1 MAQGQA
7 LAIPGSQA
15 LAIAAQPAT
24 GIDALDP
31 RFLSMLLEAK
41 IPQELCKL
49 LGDAGVD
56 SAPLFGKMCK
66 DGAAFEVPQDRA
78 EHRPIGKTSGDGRSG
93 PTSNGLGSLR
103 DSRRRRGQ
111 GPG

>member
-1 MAQGQA
+1 MAQAQA

-15 LAIAAQPAT
+15 LAIASQPAT

-49 LGDAGVD
+49 LGDVG
-56 SAPLFGKMCK
+56 G
-66 DGAAFEVPQDRA
+66 
-78 EHRPIGKTSGDGRSG
+78 
-93 PTSNGLGSLR
+93 
-103 DSRRRRGQ
+103 
-111 GPG
+111 